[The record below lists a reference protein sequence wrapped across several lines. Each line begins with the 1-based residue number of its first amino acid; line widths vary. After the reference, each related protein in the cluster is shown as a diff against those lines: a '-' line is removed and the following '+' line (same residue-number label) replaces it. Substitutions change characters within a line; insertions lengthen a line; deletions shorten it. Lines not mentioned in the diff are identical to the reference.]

1 MEELKELELSEHA
14 LPTAAAAS
22 PAFQIYEIKNFYML
36 VYRHGLNSNLIKIF
50 YHQGN
55 LRSAHD
61 RAKQHCEI
69 LKYKLLY
76 VKPLI
81 SSLDEE
87 EREHLGQI
95 S

>member
-14 LPTAAAAS
+14 LPTGA

-50 YHQGN
+50 YHQGS

-69 LKYKLLY
+69 MKYKLLY

-81 SSLDEE
+81 TSLDEE